1 LPGPVAS
8 RHHAQR
14 SDALIVQRVRSGDSA
29 CYELLVRRYDQ
40 RVYRVVRAILR
51 DDSEA
56 EDVMQ
61 DTYLAAYRHLDG
73 FAGRARFSTWLIRIA
88 ASQAQGR
95 LRKTGRFVP
104 FDPTLEEAR
113 ARLIDARAA
122 ALARDPEQQAGDRR
136 IGPMLERAIEALPP
150 PYRMAYVLREL
161 EGMATADAAECLGVE
176 EGTAKTRVHRARLL
190 LREALGREVGDDA
203 AEVFAFDGERCERVA
218 AAVMEEIGAAELP
231 HATGRDSAI

>member
-1 LPGPVAS
+1 LPGSIAS
-8 RHHAQR
+8 RSHAEL
-14 SDALIVQRVRSGDSA
+14 SDEQIVQRIRSGDVA
-29 CYELLVRRYDQ
+29 CYEQLVRRYNQ

-51 DDSEA
+51 DDAEA

-61 DTYLAAYRHLDG
+61 DAYLAAYRHLDG

-88 ASQAQGR
+88 ANQALDR

-122 ALARDPEQQAGDRR
+122 ALSRDPEQQLGDRQ
-136 IGPMLERAIEALPP
+136 IGRMLELAIDALPP

-161 EGMATADAAECLGVE
+161 EGMSTADAAECLGVE
-176 EGTAKTRVHRARLL
+176 VGTVKTRVHRARLL
-190 LREALGREVGDDA
+190 LREALGREVGDA
-203 AEVFAFDGERCERVA
+203 AADVFAFGGERCQRVT
-218 AAVMEEIGAAELP
+218 AAVLEEIGANSEPRA
-231 HATGRDSAI
+231 ARR

>member
-1 LPGPVAS
+1 VS
-8 RHHAQR
+8 RRSAEL
-14 SDALIVQRVRSGDSA
+14 SDAQLVQRVRSGDPA
-29 CYELLVRRYDQ
+29 CYEQLLRRYSQ
-40 RVYRVVRAILR
+40 RVYRVVRAMLR

-61 DTYLAAYRHLDG
+61 DAYLAAYRHLDG

-88 ASQAQGR
+88 ANQALDR

-113 ARLIDARAA
+113 ARLIDALTA
-122 ALARDPEQQAGDRR
+122 ALARDPEQQAGDRQ
-136 IGPMLERAIEALPP
+136 IGRMLEHAIEALPP

-161 EGMATADAAECLGVE
+161 EGMSTADAAECLGVE
-176 EGTAKTRVHRARLL
+176 EGTVKTRVHRARLL

-203 AEVFAFDGERCERVA
+203 SEVFAFGGERCDRVA
-218 AAVMEEIGAAELP
+218 AGVMERIAAAEVP
-231 HATGRDSAI
+231 RATGPYSARF